1 MSNKKIS
8 ELEER
13 VGLKSNC
20 TESALNEY
28 EGDQDLD
35 LDSTYFMIARENIK
49 NEKINF
55 NRFKSSTLDSSLLDH
70 GAQSL
75 KGVKTFNANTLI
87 EGNAYIEHITSGSYQ
102 DNVDETICFKYKANI
117 NQNIFHINFPKT
129 FKRKPVL
136 SVSTQCSSG
145 SILPFIIFNVT
156 EYKFSI
162 KFATNITQE
171 DFYIHTTAYSPS
183 FALGE
188 GLTNIANQGS
198 AQSFI
203 QEVTSGTDRAIIS
216 FPTQHQSSPIVS
228 ACLEGSGP
236 VIPSALSN
244 INNSSCEIIFSS
256 NLPENYYV
264 HIISHEQG

>member
-8 ELEER
+8 ELQER
-13 VGLKSNC
+13 SVLKSNC
-20 TESALNEY
+20 AESALNEY
-28 EGDQDLD
+28 EGNQDLD
-35 LDSTYFMIARENIK
+35 LDSTYFIIARENVK

-55 NRFKSSTLDSSLLDH
+55 NRLKSSTLDSSLLDH
-70 GAQSL
+70 GTQSL
-75 KGVKTFNANTLI
+75 KGVKTFNSNILI
-87 EGNAYIEHITSGSYQ
+87 EGGAYIEQVASGAYQ

-145 SILPFIIFNVT
+145 SIIPFIIFNVT

-162 KFATNITQE
+162 KFVADITQE

-183 FALGE
+183 FVSGE
-188 GLTNIANQGS
+188 GSTNIANQGS
-198 AQSFI
+198 IQSFI
-203 QEVTSGTDRAIIS
+203 QELTPGTNKASIS
-216 FPTQHQSSPIVS
+216 FPNQHQSSPTVS

-236 VIPSALSN
+236 VTLSAISN
-244 INNSSCEIIFSS
+244 TNNSSCEIIFSS
-256 NLPENYYV
+256 DLPENYYV
-264 HIISHEQG
+264 HIISHE